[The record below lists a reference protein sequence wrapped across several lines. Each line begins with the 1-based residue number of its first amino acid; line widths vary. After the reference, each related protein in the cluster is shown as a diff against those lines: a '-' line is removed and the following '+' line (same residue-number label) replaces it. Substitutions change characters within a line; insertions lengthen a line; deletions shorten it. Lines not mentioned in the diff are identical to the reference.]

1 MAKSR
6 VGFSL
11 LDARCCFNFGGKVLE
26 RGCNGNPYFWKLS
39 WWQPGGWSLINW
51 SPVSV
56 TTNLFLGLH
65 LTFQSDTSTN
75 TTFIK
80 WVSSKLQKNQEHKF
94 QNQVSYM
101 SGLVDQ
107 QKVDR
112 LTGQNVICYILK
124 RLAFRKYSIPL
135 GTSLSLSLHL
145 YLSSNFQVEL
155 AENRFQPKLVCC
167 NIIKHACPA

>member
-94 QNQVSYM
+94 QNQVSEM

-107 QKVDR
+107 RKGWLVR
-112 LTGQNVICYILK
+112 MWYVISLNALLSENI
-124 RLAFRKYSIPL
+124 AFLLELLLCLCICHHHLDSFRGNMSNEVFMRCLIIML
-135 GTSLSLSLHL
+135 GD
-145 YLSSNFQVEL
+145 
-155 AENRFQPKLVCC
+155 
-167 NIIKHACPA
+167 